1 MAHCWQIRQRRFI
14 AKEPF
19 VPPNTS
25 IFLLGLAVGTGLL
38 VLGLLLGYW
47 FGRKA
52 TPADV
57 VDRHQFLAFLRN
69 LSNWTSE
76 FSGDVSKYQSQL
88 NSLNDRA
95 QSGSPARREEVAAL
109 LADIMR
115 ANRQLQE
122 RLDSAEEKL
131 ESQTDQIS
139 NYLAEARTDGLTG
152 LFNRRAF
159 DKATD
164 ELFADWLK
172 KDQAFSV
179 GLIDIDHFKQIN
191 DTYGHPA
198 GDAVLRHIAGTLQ
211 TELNEALCVARY
223 GGEEFAML
231 TLASAEDAAAALD
244 HLRGSVS
251 RVEVKYDD
259 KVISVTL
266 SAGVS
271 RIAADDKIGTLVRR
285 ADEALYAAKLGGRNC
300 VYMHDGTICRSMT
313 KQAVAAV
320 KPHAPIEIDN
330 LSPAE
335 AQREFDKLTRMQE
348 RLKRIVEDETQRMV
362 ER

>member
-1 MAHCWQIRQRRFI
+1 MDCWLTQLLLSI
-14 AKEPF
+14 ARDLL
-19 VPPNTS
+19 VPPNTP

-38 VLGLLLGYW
+38 VLGLMLGYW

-52 TPADV
+52 APADV

-76 FSGDVSKYQSQL
+76 FSGDVTKYQTQL
-88 NSLNDRA
+88 NYLNDRA
-95 QSGSPARREEVAAL
+95 QNGKPANQEEVSAL

-122 RLDSAEEKL
+122 RLDSAEQKL

-139 NYLAEARTDGLTG
+139 NYLTEARTDGLTG

-164 ELFADWLK
+164 ELFADWQK
-172 KDQAFSV
+172 KNQVFSL

-211 TELNEALCVARY
+211 TELNEAVCVARY
-223 GGEEFAML
+223 GGEEFAVL
-231 TLASAEDAAAALD
+231 TLATVDDAAAALD
-244 HLRGSVS
+244 RMRGNVS
-251 RVEVKYDD
+251 RVEVQHEEH
-259 KVISVTL
+259 VISVTL

-271 RIAADDKIGTLVRR
+271 RIDADDKIGNLVRR

-300 VYMHDGTICRSMT
+300 VYLHDGAICRLIT
-313 KQAVAAV
+313 KATNAPASTAAAAT
-320 KPHAPIEIDN
+320 APTPT
-330 LSPAE
+330 LAE
-335 AQREFDKLTRMQE
+335 TQEEFEKMSKMQE
-348 RLKRIVEDETQRMV
+348 RLKRIVEDESQRMV